1 RILAPPVPELDERPM
16 REPGRLTRE
25 RGRPRENRVAVCTVA
40 ARARLGEAPP
50 GLEVGGLRRRA
61 GRRAEDDERDAG
73 ERQAARDAP
82 PPPAPRARKIG
93 RASCRGRV

>member
-1 RILAPPVPELDERPM
+1 M

-25 RGRPRENRVAVCTVA
+25 RGRPRESRVAVCTVA

-61 GRRAEDDERDAG
+61 GQRAEDDERDAG
-73 ERQAARDAP
+73 EGQAARDAP
-82 PPPAPRARKIG
+82 PLPALSAR
-93 RASCRGRV
+93 R